1 MKTIEQIVN
10 EYLSEQFEDI
20 APVFGVY
27 PDNAPYKLIATT
39 FTGRR
44 IADHLHSAVV
54 AVQSY
59 DATVLSCADLN
70 EAVIA
75 SMLNLPESSDRVSE
89 VTLNSGGNFPD
100 TTRKRNRYQAVFNI
114 TYFEEGF

>member
-20 APVFGVY
+20 APVFGIY

-44 IADHLHSAVV
+44 IVDHLNSVVV
-54 AVQSY
+54 AVQCYSG
-59 DATVLSCADLN
+59 TVLSCAEMN
-70 EAVIA
+70 ELVISA
-75 SMLNLPESSDRVSE
+75 MLQLPERSARVSE